1 MNTFLE
7 CPSTYLQYIGDDVCQ
22 DFVNHAECGFD
33 LGDCCKPKVD
43 LDCFSC
49 ICWLHDFEWP
59 DEGNRGC
66 PDKKSIGD
74 HICQDENNNGQCG
87 LDGYDCCTPFSDFS
101 YCTECRCK
109 LPYRPENSTHIEEIV
124 QDMLEAEYPDCPKP
138 EYIGDMFC
146 DDVTNTKGC
155 NYDGGDCCN
164 PYSFFFMCHHCVCFD
179 MPNLEVFGDGF
190 IDDEPPKRC
199 ESKQK
204 SRIANGICEDDVNV
218 QECDYD
224 GGDCCKQ
231 DSNINFCDDCLCIQP
246 HKEIIEEWVS
256 QCPWYPWL
264 VGDGN
269 CDDFLNH
276 QGCYHDK
283 GDCCN
288 ADASHQFCVHCQCL
302 VPMDDH
308 HLEVTPNCSYSHLVH
323 DGQCD
328 DEANIVQCGFDGGD
342 CCGTSNYLF
351 CNDCMCKLPDW
362 EDVSSHIFDGIDWNQ
377 MVNESHVSP
386 CFALEGKCYHFI
398 SSLSNH
404 ANAQTFCNVELGG
417 VLFEPQSKEIND
429 KIFNASVEYFGQET
443 PIWIGIDD
451 LNHEG
456 FFVYSSNQTEL
467 EFENWL
473 PGQPNNGGF
482 GENCVDFRP
491 YWSRA
496 GQWMDSDCN
505 IPHNSICQVV
515 VNDTSSVSLLPSFNT
530 TLAPNAT
537 TPTPTTLNTSY
548 AITLTPLTNSN
559 ATSVTSTP
567 LTNVTLTVGSSSPTM
582 TTETSTAWISS
593 TTVTT
598 VTNTSTTATTT
609 GSSYVM
615 TCSEVNGF
623 TVCN

>member
-7 CPSTYLQYIGDDVCQ
+7 CPPTYFQYIGDDVCQ

-33 LGDCCKPKVD
+33 FGDCCKPKVN

-49 ICWLHDFEWP
+49 ICWLHDFKWP
-59 DEGNRGC
+59 EEGNRGC
-66 PDKKSIGD
+66 LDKKSIGNK
-74 HICQDENNNGQCG
+74 ICQDENNNGKCG
-87 LDGYDCCTPFSDFS
+87 LDGYDCCNPYSDFS
-101 YCTECRCK
+101 YCKECRCK

-124 QDMLEAEYPDCPKP
+124 QDLLETEYPDCPKP

-146 DDVTNTKGC
+146 DDVSNTKGC
-155 NYDGGDCCN
+155 NYDGGDCCD
-164 PYSFFFMCHHCVCFD
+164 PYSFFFMCHHCVCFN
-179 MPNLEVFGDGF
+179 MPNLDVFGEGF

-218 QECDYD
+218 EECDYD
-224 GGDCCKQ
+224 GGDCCSQ

-246 HKEIIEEWVS
+246 HNEVTEEWVS

-283 GDCCN
+283 GDCCD
-288 ADASHQFCVHCQCL
+288 AYASHQFCQDCQCL
-302 VPMDDH
+302 IPMGDH
-308 HLEVTPNCSYSHLVH
+308 HLEVTSNCSYSHLVH
-323 DGQCD
+323 DGHCD

-342 CCGTSNYLF
+342 CCGESNYYY

-362 EDVSSHIFDGIDWNQ
+362 EDVSSHIFDDIDWNNL
-377 MVNESHVSP
+377 VNESHWSP
-386 CFALEGKCYHFI
+386 CFALDGKCYHFI

-404 ANAQTFCNVELGG
+404 ANAQRFCIEELGG
-417 VLFEPQSKEIND
+417 VLFEPQSKEINN
-429 KIFNASVEYFGQET
+429 KIFYASAEYFERFGQEA

-473 PGQPNNGGF
+473 PGQPNNQGRH

-491 YWSRA
+491 SWSRT

-505 IPHNSICQVV
+505 MPHNSICQVV
-515 VNDTSSVSLLPSFNT
+515 VNDTSLDSWYIN
-530 TLAPNAT
+530 
-537 TPTPTTLNTSY
+537 
-548 AITLTPLTNSN
+548 IT
-559 ATSVTSTP
+559 
-567 LTNVTLTVGSSSPTM
+567 
-582 TTETSTAWISS
+582 TTEMSTVWISTTTRS
-593 TTVTT
+593 WHGLPLVTNTVTT
-598 VTNTSTTATTT
+598 TGTTTATNTATITSTTIATTTATFTATSTATTT
-609 GSSYVM
+609 GSS
-615 TCSEVNGF
+615 
-623 TVCN
+623 